1 MIWGGGGCMPGGVRP
16 GLAETVGGPVD
27 LGYKP
32 SETDHLNVKL

>member
-1 MIWGGGGCMPGGVRP
+1 MILGGDVCPGGAI
-16 GLAETVGGPVD
+16 GVGRNGEGPVD